1 MAHAFAPGLTVSSH
15 HLVRRRRE
23 LPIAGEILVNKGDMV
38 SREQIIARTYLEG
51 ELRLVRVAEALG
63 VAPHEVPEVLRVSVG
78 SLVDEGDLLAEVR
91 GLWGLFRSAI
101 TAPISG
107 TVEFVTESTGHLGI
121 RAAPRTLELSA
132 YLEGVVVEVEGKRA
146 VVLESETSFVQGIFG
161 VGGEKIG
168 TVQVLDIDPSTVV
181 SVSHVPA
188 KAPGAILIGGC
199 SPTLDALLKA
209 RDAGAV
215 GFVTG
220 SIDDHTLREYVGRD
234 IGVAVT
240 GDENVSMTLIVTEGF
255 GPLAMGHRVWETLRA
270 MNGARASL
278 NGATQ
283 VRAGAVRPE
292 IISAARAELGTPM
305 HGLRGAT
312 SSTGLRVGS
321 RVRLIRVPF
330 FGQSG
335 TVEELPA
342 DLQRIETGAWS
353 RILTARLDDGRS
365 VTVPRANVELL

>member
-23 LPIAGEILVNKGDMV
+23 LPLAGEILVNKGDMV
-38 SREQIIARTYLEG
+38 SREQIIARAYLEG
-51 ELRLVRVAEALG
+51 EVRLVRVAEMLG
-63 VAPHEVPEVLRVSVG
+63 VAPQELGGVLRVSVG
-78 SLVDEGDLLAEVR
+78 SQVNEGDLLAEVR
-91 GLWGLFRSAI
+91 GMWGFFRSTV

-107 TVEFVTESTGHLGI
+107 VVEFVTESTGHVGI
-121 RAAPRTLELSA
+121 RAAPRKLDLSA
-132 YLEGVVVEVEGKRA
+132 YLEGRVVEVEGQRA
-146 VVLESETSFVQGIFG
+146 VVIESEASFVQGIFG
-161 VGGEKIG
+161 VGGERIG
-168 TVQVLDIDPSTVV
+168 VVRVLDVEPTTVV
-181 SVSHVPA
+181 SASHVPA
-188 KAPGAILIGGC
+188 AAPGEILIGGH
-199 SPTLDALLKA
+199 SPTLEAILKA

-220 SIDDHTLREYVGRD
+220 SIDDHALREYVGRD

-255 GPLAMGHRVWETLRA
+255 GPLPMGQRVWETLRA

-292 IISAARAELGTPM
+292 IVSVALAERDAPVRTSAGMA
-305 HGLRGAT
+305 GLEI
-312 SSTGLRVGS
+312 GS

-330 FGQSG
+330 FGLSG
-335 TVEELPA
+335 TVEELPH
-342 DLQRIETGAWS
+342 DPQKIETGASS
-353 RILTARLDDGRS
+353 RVLRARLDDGRS
-365 VTVPRANVELL
+365 ITVPRANVELL

>member
-1 MAHAFAPGLTVSSH
+1 MAHVFAPGLTVSSH
-15 HLVRRRRE
+15 HVVRRRRE
-23 LPIAGEILVNKGDMV
+23 LPIAGEILVKKGDAV
-38 SREQIIARTYLEG
+38 SREQIIARAYLEG
-51 ELRLVRVAEALG
+51 EVRLIRVAETLC
-63 VAPHEVPEVLRVSVG
+63 VTPQEVEKTLRVAVG
-78 SLVDEGDLLAEVR
+78 TYVSEGELLAEIR
-91 GLWGLFRSAI
+91 GLWGLFRSTI

-107 TVEFVTESTGHLGI
+107 IVEFVTESTGHLGI
-121 RAAPRTLELSA
+121 RAAPRKLELSA
-132 YLEGVVVEVEGKRA
+132 YLEGLVVEVEGERA
-146 VVLESETSFVQGIFG
+146 VVLESEASFVQGIFG
-161 VGGEKIG
+161 VGGERIG
-168 TVQVLDIDPSTVV
+168 TVQVLDVEPFAVV
-181 SVSHVPA
+181 SESHVPA
-188 KAPGAILIGGC
+188 EAPGAILIGGR
-199 SPTLDALLKA
+199 SPTLGAVLKA

-240 GDENVSMTLIVTEGF
+240 GDENISMTLIVTEGF
-255 GPLAMGHRVWETLRA
+255 GPLPMGQRVWETLRA

-292 IISAARAELGTPM
+292 IISAAHVQFGSSIREEA
-305 HGLRGAT
+305 GAT
-312 SSTGLRVGS
+312 GLQVGS

-335 TVEELPA
+335 TVEDLPH
-342 DLQRIETGAWS
+342 DPQRIETGAWS
-353 RILTARLDDGRS
+353 RVLTARLDDGRI